1 MRDKMN
7 GVHALPGDQAMMYLW
22 ERLGKP
28 EHKFRERTRDGRG
41 AQEKQGGKVPAHAK
55 LEL

>member
-1 MRDKMN
+1 MN

-41 AQEKQGGKVPAHAK
+41 AQEKQGGKVPAYAK